1 MASPIHYI
9 LSKSKVRP
17 RKVGRLPGILTE
29 KLNLDR
35 EIGQIRDSLRV
46 IWEKLYTL
54 NVHSFFLKE
63 GRKKK
68 EQEKSLFSWDISETL
83 IVPVVERETEFFINS
98 FKPKFFFSSAWH
110 QNQKSKQCPRA
121 GSHSNPAHL
130 IWARLLFFIK
140 SKNDFR
146 QATFLGIS
154 VVNHILGKN
163 LYQTELVTVES
174 GFVPFSSMKPT
185 CLVLHSCESS

>member
-63 GRKKK
+63 RRKKK

-98 FKPKFFFSSAWH
+98 FKPKFFSAQHDTRTKNLNSAPGLDLTVTQLIWFGLDCFSSL
-110 QNQKSKQCPRA
+110 NLKM
-121 GSHSNPAHL
+121 
-130 IWARLLFFIK
+130 
-140 SKNDFR
+140 
-146 QATFLGIS
+146 IS
-154 VVNHILGKN
+154 GRP
-163 LYQTELVTVES
+163 
-174 GFVPFSSMKPT
+174 PF
-185 CLVLHSCESS
+185 